1 MDANATTP
9 LLPEVV
15 EAMRPYWME
24 RFGNASSIHLDG
36 QQARA
41 AVDRAR
47 ATLAEFFNCHD
58 AEVVFNSGGTEGDN
72 TAIFGLLRPGDH
84 FITTSIEHS
93 AVLQAATRVAER
105 GVETTFVAPGASGL
119 IDPAAIESALRPETR
134 LISVMLANNETGV
147 LQPVEEIGKI
157 AKAAGVFFH
166 IDAVQGAGK
175 VSLDVR
181 RFGCHLCSVSAHK
194 MHGPKGVGAMFV
206 RRGTPIESLLVGGS
220 HERRRRA
227 GTENVPGIVGLAK
240 AAELAMH
247 SLEDGTMERLA
258 VLRDRLEA
266 GILEL
271 PGTGVNGA
279 LSIGCHPERV
289 QRVEGPASSSAPEG
303 RHENSP
309 GQAQRSPGKD
319 ANIDLAPRRGA
330 ANAFVH
336 QEPFNSAHRVSR
348 ASNPANLLTR
358 DHREAVANPLNDLPG
373 LSHSGERIGNIVSP
387 IDHVHGE
394 SDNPI
399 PRVANTTN
407 IWFDHLEG
415 EALVIALDLKG
426 VAVSGGSACHSGAT
440 EPSHVLLAM
449 GLDKTRARASL
460 RFSLLKTATDADVD
474 YALKVI
480 PEAVAHLRAISPV
493 AAGTAG

>member
-1 MDANATTP
+1 MKRVYMDANATTP
-9 LLPEVV
+9 LLSEVF

-36 QQARA
+36 QQAHA

-58 AEVVFNSGGTEGDN
+58 TEVVFNSGGTEGDN
-72 TAIFGLLRPGDH
+72 AAVFGLLRPGDH
-84 FITTSIEHS
+84 FVTTSIEHS
-93 AVLQAATRVAER
+93 AILQAAHRMVSH
-105 GVETTFVAPGASGL
+105 GVETAFVAPLPSGL
-119 IDPAAIESALRPETR
+119 IDPAEVQRALRPETR

-157 AKAAGVFFH
+157 AKEAGAFFH

-175 VSLDVR
+175 VPLDVR
-181 RFGCHLCSVSAHK
+181 RFGCHLCSISAHK

-206 RRGTPIESLLVGGS
+206 RRGTPIESLIVGGS

-240 AAELAMH
+240 AVELAML
-247 SLEDGTMERLA
+247 SLEDGTIDRVA
-258 VLRDRLEA
+258 ALRDRLEA

-271 PGTGVNGA
+271 PGTGINGTQTPGA
-279 LSIGCHPERV
+279 P
-289 QRVEGPASSSAPEG
+289 GPDFGIWDS
-303 RHENSP
+303 
-309 GQAQRSPGKD
+309 
-319 ANIDLAPRRGA
+319 
-330 ANAFVH
+330 
-336 QEPFNSAHRVSR
+336 
-348 ASNPANLLTR
+348 T
-358 DHREAVANPLNDLPG
+358 
-373 LSHSGERIGNIVSP
+373 
-387 IDHVHGE
+387 
-394 SDNPI
+394 NPI
-399 PRVANTTN
+399 AAHERGPNPVPRVANTTN
-407 IWFDHLEG
+407 IWFDQLEG

-440 EPSHVLLAM
+440 EPSHVLMAM

-460 RFSLLKTATDADVD
+460 RFSLLKIATEADVD
-474 YALKVI
+474 YVLKVV
-480 PEAVAHLRAISPV
+480 PEAVEHLRAISPV

>member
-1 MDANATTP
+1 MTRVYMDANATTP
-9 LLPEVV
+9 LLPEVM
-15 EAMRPYWME
+15 ETMRPYWIE

-36 QQARA
+36 QQAHS

-84 FITTSIEHS
+84 FVTTSIEHS
-93 AVLQAATRVAER
+93 AILAAAER
-105 GVETTFVAPGASGL
+105 MAAFGVETTFVAPTASGL
-119 IDPAAIESALRPETR
+119 IDPAAIERALRPETR

-157 AKAAGVFFH
+157 AKAAGAFFH

-175 VSLDVR
+175 VPLDVR
-181 RFGCHLCSVSAHK
+181 HFGCHLCSISAHK
-194 MHGPKGVGAMFV
+194 MHGPKGVGALFV

-247 SLEDGTMERLA
+247 SLEDGTLVRLA
-258 VLRDRLEA
+258 ALRDRLEA

-279 LSIGCHPERV
+279 
-289 QRVEGPASSSAPEG
+289 
-303 RHENSP
+303 
-309 GQAQRSPGKD
+309 
-319 ANIDLAPRRGA
+319 
-330 ANAFVH
+330 FV
-336 QEPFNSAHRVSR
+336 
-348 ASNPANLLTR
+348 
-358 DHREAVANPLNDLPG
+358 
-373 LSHSGERIGNIVSP
+373 
-387 IDHVHGE
+387 
-394 SDNPI
+394 
-399 PRVANTTN
+399 PRVTNTTN

-440 EPSHVLLAM
+440 EPSHVLMAM

-460 RFSLLKTATDADVD
+460 RFSLLKTATEADVD
-474 YALKVI
+474 YVLKVV

-493 AAGTAG
+493 AAGTLG